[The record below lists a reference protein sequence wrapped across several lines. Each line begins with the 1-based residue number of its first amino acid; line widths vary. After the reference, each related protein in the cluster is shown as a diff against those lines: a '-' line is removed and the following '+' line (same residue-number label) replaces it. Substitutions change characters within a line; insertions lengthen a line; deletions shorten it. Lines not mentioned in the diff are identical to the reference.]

1 MILEFKI
8 KNFLS
13 FKDEVTFSFKATGD
27 KCMEDS
33 HVVKVGNTRILKLG
47 VVYGQNASGKSNLIN
62 AFDFLHDFLLNTTS
76 DKDEEIGVVPFRFD
90 KKTINEPSEFRLTF
104 YVENIKH
111 IYTLKVTNSSVLFE
125 KLEYYPG
132 IQPADIFIRKNTN
145 SLSEITFGKK
155 ITVNQAQHD
164 EISVKCLPNMS
175 FFAAYNKVNID
186 IPGIE
191 TVINWIK
198 FNYLQAIR
206 PTNSLTGYVEGK
218 MLKDKAY
225 KDYIIKYL
233 TRADFNIRNIKT
245 ELIKEEIP
253 EKLIDFFITA
263 DISTEQKDKIKRDK
277 FIEVTKSVFTH
288 EVISNKGKKALYELE
303 RQLQSRGTL
312 RIMGISGAINT
323 ALIQKSFL
331 PIDEIE
337 SSLHPKLIEYVIENF
352 LKESKE
358 SQILI
363 ATHYDG
369 LLSAEDLIRNDN
381 VHFTNK
387 LPDGST
393 EIYSLADFKGVNRI
407 SSLQKAYRYGNFG
420 ATPNI

>member
-1 MILEFKI
+1 MILELKI

-13 FKDEVTFSFKATGD
+13 FKDEVAFSFKATSD

-33 HVVKVGNTRILKLG
+33 HVVKVANTRILKMG
-47 VVYGQNASGKSNLIN
+47 IVYGQNASGKSNLIN

-90 KKTINEPSEFRLTF
+90 KKTINEPSEFKLTF
-104 YVENIKH
+104 YVEEIKH
-111 IYTLKVTNSSVLFE
+111 IYTLKVTNSNVVFE

-132 IQPADIFIRKNTN
+132 IQPADIFIRENKN
-145 SLSEITFGKK
+145 SLSQISFGNK
-155 ITVNQAQHD
+155 IIVNQAQYD

-175 FFAAYNKVNID
+175 LFAAYNKVNID
-186 IPGIE
+186 IPQIG

-198 FNYLQAIR
+198 FNYLPVIR
-206 PTNSLTGYVEGK
+206 PNNSLTGYVEGK

-233 TRADFNIRNIKT
+233 TRADFNIRNIRT

-253 EKLIDFFITA
+253 EKLIDFFIES
-263 DISTEQKDKIKRDK
+263 DISTEQKEKIKRDK
-277 FIEVTKSVFTH
+277 YIEVTKSMFTH
-288 EVISNKGKKALYELE
+288 EVINNKGKKALFELE
-303 RQLQSRGTL
+303 RQLQSGGTL

-323 ALIQKSFL
+323 ALLQKSFL
-331 PIDEIE
+331 PVDEIE
-337 SSLHPKLIEYVIENF
+337 SSLHPKLVEFVIENF
-352 LKESKE
+352 LKQSKG
-358 SQILI
+358 SQLLI

-381 VHFTNK
+381 IHFTNK

-407 SSLQKAYRYGNFG
+407 SSLQKAYRYGKFG